1 MQNWP
6 MQNTSLEVVA
16 HVIQLAL
23 TPVFLLSGIAALLNV
38 FSTRLGR
45 VADQVDAVSTRLE
58 AEQNAGDSI
67 YRHQLTYLRSRSRA
81 LDAAVILGA
90 LGGTAT
96 LFATLTLF
104 LGAIRNINAGW
115 LLFVLF
121 GTAVLC
127 TIGALG
133 CFCYE
138 MLLAS
143 RGLRARA
150 KTHGAG

>member
-1 MQNWP
+1 MQ
-6 MQNTSLEVVA
+6 TASLETVA
-16 HVIQLAL
+16 HIIQLAL
-23 TPVFLLSGIAALLNV
+23 TPIFLLSGIAALLNV

-45 VADQVDAVSTRLE
+45 VADQVDAVSAKLDGDPGE
-58 AEQNAGDSI
+58 KAGF
-67 YRHQLTYLRSRSRA
+67 YRDQLAYLRRRSRT

-90 LGGTAT
+90 IGGTAT
-96 LFATLTLF
+96 SAATLTLF
-104 LGAIRNINAGW
+104 LGSFHVGGAAW
-115 LLFVLF
+115 LLFGLF
-121 GTAVLC
+121 GSAVLC

-150 KTHGAG
+150 ELREAR

>member
-1 MQNWP
+1 MQSLTAQP
-6 MQNTSLEVVA
+6 SSLETVA
-16 HVIQLAL
+16 HIIQLAL

-45 VADQVDAVSTRLE
+45 VADQVDAVSARLA
-58 AEQNAGDSI
+58 AEMNPGESV
-67 YRHQLTYLRSRSRA
+67 YRAQLAYLRHRSRV

-90 LGGTAT
+90 IGGTAT
-96 LFATLTLF
+96 SGATLTLF
-104 LGAIRNINAGW
+104 LGAIRNSGAGL
-115 LLFVLF
+115 LLFCLF
-121 GTAVLC
+121 GAAILC

-150 KTHGAG
+150 QRHER

>member
-1 MQNWP
+1 MQAAP
-6 MQNTSLEVVA
+6 TTSLESVA

-45 VADQVDAVSTRLE
+45 VADQVDAVSARLDGARDGE
-58 AEQNAGDSI
+58 LGP
-67 YRHQLTYLRSRSRA
+67 YRLQLAYLRRRSRA
-81 LDAAVILGA
+81 LDGAVILGA
-90 LGGTAT
+90 VGGVAT
-96 LFATLTLF
+96 SCATLTLF
-104 LGAIRNINAGW
+104 LGAIRNSGAAW

-121 GTAVLC
+121 GSAVLC
-127 TIGALG
+127 TIGALT

-150 KTHGAG
+150 ERVEAS